1 MSFPKSIPDWNNLKV
16 IHKNTLPPR
25 AHFYS
30 YASEELALTFN
41 RDKSEYISLNG
52 TWKFRHDA
60 SPFEA
65 PEWTVADPLSW
76 DDIKVPGMWQLQGY
90 SHPTYT
96 NVNYPFHVN
105 SPQVPLLNETGSYW
119 RQFVTPS
126 TWKEQQIR
134 IRFEGVDSAF
144 HLWING
150 EEVGYSQGSRNPSEF
165 DITSLLK
172 PAGSVNT
179 IAVRVYEFCDGS
191 YIERQDQWLLSG
203 IFRDVGLLA
212 FPLNSMVDF
221 NAVPTLSE
229 DLSTGQLLTDVKI
242 QGEDG
247 DVQARL
253 YRPDGKLLKELTF
266 CSKDS
271 GRIDVSADDLKLWSA
286 EDPVLYTLTLSFN
299 GRTITQRVGFR
310 RIEQKGANFL
320 VNGKPIIL
328 YGMNRHE
335 HHHLHGRAVPY
346 ENMRADLILMKKH
359 NINALRCCH
368 QPNDPR
374 LYEVCDELG
383 LYVMA
388 EADLETHGFD
398 PVERSNIPNQHLMT
412 EYEIQETSYKMATKW
427 TSDNLEWRD
436 AYLDRAVEL
445 VQRFKNFPCIIM
457 WSLGNEAFYGQN
469 HASMYKWIKQADPTR
484 LVHYEGDREALSADL
499 YSTMYWSI
507 DDLKRHIKEKPDRPL
522 IQCEYAH
529 AMGNGPGG
537 LKEYIEAYRT
547 EKLLQGGFIWEWCNH
562 GLLKRDGDI
571 SYYAYGGDFGDE
583 PNDADFILDGMVFSD
598 HTPSPGLTEYKK
610 AIEPVTVT
618 LKGSSL
624 EVVNHYDFNTLDHLS
639 ISWHIVKETGN
650 TERVPLQIPQ
660 IKPGESKLLD
670 LPDGV
675 TFSSDPSWLTINF
688 RLKVATS
695 WAPEGHEVAWA
706 QIPLFED
713 QKPAIPPAAISSKS
727 TMSVQ
732 EGSGRLYI
740 NSNSFASH
748 FTYDLIR
755 GDLSW
760 STERGKIFNSGP
772 QLGIYRALTQNDV
785 GSAGPSAEWNRF
797 RVKSSRM
804 LVESANWRVND
815 DNRSVLITTK
825 VRVAPTVLEWAFEAI
840 LTYTITETSVA
851 LHVKGDFIGTH
862 PTYIPR
868 IGLTLRLPRQYDA
881 ATWFGRGPGESY
893 RDTKSA
899 ARFGKYTASI
909 ESGLETPY
917 EWPQENGNRIDT
929 RWVNVHSSP
938 GYKSY
943 AASAGAIAPIPRIRA
958 SMDTP
963 FSFSLRKYATAEL
976 DRAKHPHELSELDNE
991 TELNIDY
998 AHHGIGTASCGPG
1011 AFEGHRLEAGA
1022 FEFTTTFSLTGDE
1035 KA

>member
-1 MSFPKSIPDWNNLKV
+1 MSFPKALPDWNNLKV

-30 YASEELALTFN
+30 YGSEERALTFD
-41 RDKSEYISLNG
+41 RDNSEYISLNG

-60 SPFEA
+60 SPLEA
-65 PEWTVADPLSW
+65 PEWSTAEPLSW
-76 DDIKVPGMWQLQGY
+76 DDVQVPGMWQLQGY

-96 NVNYPFHVN
+96 NVNFPFHVN
-105 SPQVPLLNETGSYW
+105 PPNVPLLNETGSYW

-150 EEVGYSQGSRNPSEF
+150 QEVGYSQGSRNPSEF
-165 DITSLLK
+165 DITPLLK

-212 FPLNSMVDF
+212 FPLDSVVDF
-221 NAVPTLSE
+221 DAVPTLSE
-229 DLSTGQLLTDVKI
+229 DLSTGQLLTNVKI
-242 QGEDG
+242 QGKDA
-247 DVQARL
+247 DVQAKL
-253 YRPDGKLLKELTF
+253 YRQDGSLLKQLTF
-266 CSKDS
+266 SSKES
-271 GRIDVSADDLKLWSA
+271 GHITVSGSDLKLWSA
-286 EDPVLYTLTLSFN
+286 EDPVLYTLTLTFN
-299 GRTITQRVGFR
+299 GRTIPQRIGFR

-346 ENMRADLILMKKH
+346 ESMRADLILMKKH

-388 EADLETHGFD
+388 EADLEAHGFD

-412 EYEIQETSYKMATKW
+412 AHEIQEISYKMATKW
-427 TSDNLEWRD
+427 TSDNLEWKH

-445 VQRFKNFPCIIM
+445 VQRLKNFSCIIM

-469 HASMYKWIKQADPTR
+469 HASMYKWIKEADPTR
-484 LVHYEGDREALSADL
+484 LVHYEGDREAISADL

-507 DDLKRHIKEKPDRPL
+507 DDLKKHVSEKPDRPL
-522 IQCEYAH
+522 IQCEYGH

-598 HTPSPGLTEYKK
+598 HTPTPGLTEYKK
-610 AIEPVTVT
+610 AIEPVVVT
-618 LKGSSL
+618 LEGRCL
-624 EVVNHYDFNTLDHLS
+624 EVTNHYDFNTLDHLS
-639 ISWHIVKETGN
+639 ISWHIVKETGD
-650 TERVPLQIPQ
+650 TQPVPWEIPQ
-660 IKPGESKLLD
+660 IKSGESKLLD
-670 LPDGV
+670 LPDGI
-675 TFSSDPSWLTINF
+675 TFGSDPSWLTINF
-688 RLKVATS
+688 RLREATT
-695 WAPEGHEVAWA
+695 WAPQGHEIAWA
-706 QIPLFED
+706 QVSLFED
-713 QKPAIPPAAISSKS
+713 QGLPIPPTITLSQSR
-727 TMSVQ
+727 MSVQ

-740 NSNSFASH
+740 NSNSCASH

-760 STERGKIFNSGP
+760 STDSGKIFNSGP

-785 GSAGPSAEWNRF
+785 GFEGPHIEWERF

-804 LVESANWRVND
+804 FIESANWQVDND
-815 DNRSVLITTK
+815 GRVLITTK
-825 VRVAPTVLEWAFEAI
+825 VRVAPTVLEWAFEAT
-840 LTYTITETSVA
+840 LTYTLMETSVT
-851 LHVKGDFIGTH
+851 LHVKGDFTGTH
-862 PTYIPR
+862 PKYIPR
-868 IGLTLRLPRQYDA
+868 IGLTLRLPREYDA

-893 RDTKSA
+893 RDTKAA
-899 ARFGKYTASI
+899 ARFGTYTASI
-909 ESGLETPY
+909 ESGLQTPY

-938 GYKSY
+938 AETSY
-943 AASAGAIAPIPRIRA
+943 AASAGAIAPIPEIKA
-958 SMDTP
+958 SMDVP
-963 FSFSLRKYATAEL
+963 FSFSLRKYATMEL
-976 DRAKHPHELSELDNE
+976 DRAKHPHELSELNNE

-1022 FEFTTTFSLTGDE
+1022 FEFTTSFSLADR
-1035 KA
+1035 KKV